1 MKKWYSLLEVLQFPL
16 KMLFIAIILM
26 GFGDFFINPN
36 ITPYINVTNETI
48 LMFCRFIKYLG
59 SFLISIFPL
68 LLVVKLLSKRYED
81 SVPGYVGIIAYVI
94 FHIVTMFVASTDLPN
109 YCYSAFMGMQIDSK
123 MAMLSASGIR
133 YPLVTGLLSCIIVVV
148 ITRICYMSSRRRFT
162 YGILS
167 FIDNDSWSLLTTM
180 IYVIVAA
187 VLFSLGWPYVISFVN
202 QIFEMI
208 ASDIYNPINMFVYGV
223 VERFMSILG
232 LDTLIRNPFWL
243 NTLGGSWMDA
253 FGKNYLG
260 DVNIWTALTTQ
271 NLDTFGY
278 GRFITPYYV
287 INIFAVP
294 GMLWAM
300 FFLHTDKMEKRRYA
314 FFFVLATLV
323 SMFTG
328 TLFPLE
334 ILLLIS
340 APALYFMHVFSM
352 SSLYGIFTAISV
364 NLGYTFTGTLDTAMP
379 GTLTSLIGFLGNEN
393 YSHTILV
400 VLGVGAAYFVLYFL
414 MTNLYYK
421 VLAGEFLD
429 IHKNDYILETFI
441 DSIGGLANI
450 RMINSS
456 LNKISLMLYDPT
468 KLDYELLKDINVF
481 KVTETRAGF
490 NIEFGP
496 NSSIIRKGVVK
507 KLKKFQADLL
517 RKPVE
522 QESEMKVK

>member
-1 MKKWYSLLEVLQFPL
+1 
-16 KMLFIAIILM
+16 
-26 GFGDFFINPN
+26 
-36 ITPYINVTNETI
+36 
-48 LMFCRFIKYLG
+48 
-59 SFLISIFPL
+59 
-68 LLVVKLLSKRYED
+68 
-81 SVPGYVGIIAYVI
+81 
-94 FHIVTMFVASTDLPN
+94 
-109 YCYSAFMGMQIDSK
+109 
-123 MAMLSASGIR
+123 
-133 YPLVTGLLSCIIVVV
+133 
-148 ITRICYMSSRRRFT
+148 
-162 YGILS
+162 
-167 FIDNDSWSLLTTM
+167 
-180 IYVIVAA
+180 
-187 VLFSLGWPYVISFVN
+187 
-202 QIFEMI
+202 
-208 ASDIYNPINMFVYGV
+208 
-223 VERFMSILG
+223 
-232 LDTLIRNPFWL
+232 
-243 NTLGGSWMDA
+243 
-253 FGKNYLG
+253 
-260 DVNIWTALTTQ
+260 
-271 NLDTFGY
+271 
-278 GRFITPYYV
+278 
-287 INIFAVP
+287 
-294 GMLWAM
+294 MLWAM

-314 FFFVLATLV
+314 FFFVLAALV
-323 SMFTG
+323 SIFTG